1 MASEPEVERAPEHAP
16 PASGYLL
23 LVPPDTD
30 AWTIEMSGVM
40 SVLRSKWKVLLATA
54 LGVGVLAAVIT
65 LQLPNIYRS
74 QVVLTIVDSND
85 SSLSSSIGGQLS
97 GLAALAGVQLGA
109 GGGKREERLATLQ
122 SQGMARDF
130 ITANKLAPIL
140 FRDKWDES
148 RRAWRTDEK
157 PPTLED
163 AVRLFVG
170 DVRVIAEDKRT
181 GIVTVSMEWK
191 DPQTA
196 ARWANSYV
204 QMTNE
209 RLRTQALDNARLSIE
224 FLNRELEKQDL
235 VQSRDAIY
243 RLIESQINKA
253 MIANVQREFA
263 FKVIDAAVAS
273 DRKRKVA
280 PRRSLITAAV
290 SVLTTMLVAGV
301 LLYRRR
307 REWLVRPASPALQR

>member
-1 MASEPEVERAPEHAP
+1 
-16 PASGYLL
+16 
-23 LVPPDTD
+23 
-30 AWTIEMSGVM
+30 
-40 SVLRSKWKVLLATA
+40 
-54 LGVGVLAAVIT
+54 
-65 LQLPNIYRS
+65 
-74 QVVLTIVDSND
+74 
-85 SSLSSSIGGQLS
+85 
-97 GLAALAGVQLGA
+97 
-109 GGGKREERLATLQ
+109 
-122 SQGMARDF
+122 
-130 ITANKLAPIL
+130 
-140 FRDKWDES
+140 
-148 RRAWRTDEK
+148 
-157 PPTLED
+157 
-163 AVRLFVG
+163 
-170 DVRVIAEDKRT
+170 
-181 GIVTVSMEWK
+181 
-191 DPQTA
+191 
-196 ARWANSYV
+196 
-204 QMTNE
+204 MTNE

>member
-301 LLYRRR
+301 ILYRRR

>member
-148 RRAWRTDEK
+148 RGAWRTDEK

-243 RLIESQINKA
+243 RLIENQINKA

-301 LLYRRR
+301 ILYRRR
-307 REWLVRPASPALQR
+307 SEWLVRAARPTLAR